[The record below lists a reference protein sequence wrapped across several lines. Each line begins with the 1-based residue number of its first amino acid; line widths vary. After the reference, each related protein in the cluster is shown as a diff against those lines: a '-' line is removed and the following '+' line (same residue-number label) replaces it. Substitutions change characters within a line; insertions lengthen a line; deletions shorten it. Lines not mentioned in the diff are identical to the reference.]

1 MAGLDKH
8 YDRNLSGSSREAKGR
23 MPDRTVRQWKLLLFR
38 AFAEIIGEK
47 EKKGS
52 LRLNYRG
59 LEEVSFG
66 DGTGPQFSVRL
77 NSLWTILRIVRNT
90 DLGCGESYMDEGWIL
105 ERGDLGDFLKMVC
118 RNQTSAEKSIPG
130 TAIRTASRFMFRDRR
145 NNPRKSRR
153 NVAHHYDIGNDL
165 YEAFLDEGMNYSC
178 AFFEQPDQPLRGAQ
192 LNKLRTTIRRLSVP
206 DGARVLDIGSGW
218 GELSRLIASETGAA
232 HVTGV
237 TLARTQRDLARE
249 RAAAMD
255 GSRPEYRLV
264 DYRVHAADNPG
275 AYDRIVSI
283 GMFEHVG
290 ARHFVEYFEAVHRM
304 LAEDG
309 QALIHSIMRRE
320 RSETSPW
327 FQKYIFPGGYIP
339 SLEDTIAAAREAGLE
354 LAHDPF
360 IHESFHYAETL
371 RRWRRNFNE
380 AWPSLDRE
388 RYDLRFSRMWNFYL
402 AGSEAGFDANGMF
415 VGQILVKK
423 AD

>member
-38 AFAEIIGEK
+38 AFAEIIGAFA
-47 EKKGS
+47 KKGS

-232 HVTGV
+232 MSPGLPLPEPSAISRASGRRPWTAAGRNTGWL
-237 TLARTQRDLARE
+237 TIA
-249 RAAAMD
+249 
-255 GSRPEYRLV
+255 S
-264 DYRVHAADNPG
+264 
-275 AYDRIVSI
+275 
-283 GMFEHVG
+283 
-290 ARHFVEYFEAVHRM
+290 
-304 LAEDG
+304 
-309 QALIHSIMRRE
+309 MRRTILAPTTA
-320 RSETSPW
+320 SSVSACSNMSA
-327 FQKYIFPGGYIP
+327 PGISSNISKRCTACWPRTG
-339 SLEDTIAAAREAGLE
+339 
-354 LAHDPF
+354 
-360 IHESFHYAETL
+360 
-371 RRWRRNFNE
+371 RR
-380 AWPSLDRE
+380 
-388 RYDLRFSRMWNFYL
+388 
-402 AGSEAGFDANGMF
+402 
-415 VGQILVKK
+415 
-423 AD
+423 